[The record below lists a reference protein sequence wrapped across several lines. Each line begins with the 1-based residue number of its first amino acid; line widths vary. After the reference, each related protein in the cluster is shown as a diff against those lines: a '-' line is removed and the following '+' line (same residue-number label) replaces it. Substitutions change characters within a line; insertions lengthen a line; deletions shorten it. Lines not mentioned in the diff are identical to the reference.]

1 MLSRKWKRSGW
12 AIFALMTT
20 VAVSGLSVT
29 VRAAQQPGGASAAGN
44 VTAGGW
50 ETPAREHR
58 TLPRTKVHGTLAI
71 DENGVEF
78 RSEGGREQ
86 RWSLT
91 DIRTAFI
98 APHRL
103 IVETYV
109 NRSLHRPGEQRYVI
123 DLTQAVPASV
133 AAELAVGI
141 TRPSQNAVAD
151 PAAPAMATIPAHHR
165 ALSGGTNGVLRF
177 RKDGIDYVTPSKED
191 SRSWRW
197 VDLQTLSDPDPYH
210 LFIFG
215 YRDTYTFDLKTPLPR
230 GLFDRAADEIYAHNQ
245 SIPVYAQGTP
255 SQPNPQAAEMREKQ

>member
-1 MLSRKWKRSGW
+1 MLLRRCKRSGW
-12 AIFALMTT
+12 AIFALITT
-20 VAVSGLSVT
+20 VAVSGLSAT
-29 VRAAQQPGGASAAGN
+29 VRAAQQPGGANEGGN
-44 VTAGGW
+44 TTAGHW

-86 RWSLT
+86 RWNLT

-109 NRSLHRPGEQRYVI
+109 NRSLHRPGEQRYEF
-123 DLTQAVPASV
+123 DLTQALPPSV

-141 TRPSQNAVAD
+141 TRPSQNAVTD
-151 PAAPAMATIPAHHR
+151 SGAPAIATIPAHHR
-165 ALSGGTNGVLRF
+165 ALSGGTNGELRF
-177 RKDGIDYVTPSKED
+177 RKDGIDYVTVSNED

-197 VDLQTLSDPDPYH
+197 ADLQTLSDPDPYH

-230 GLFDRAADEIYAHNQ
+230 GLFDRVADEIYAHNQ
-245 SIPVYAQGTP
+245 SLPVYVQETP
-255 SQPNPQAAEMREKQ
+255 SQPNPQGAEMREKR